1 MWYYIRTNR
10 DYRNRIEITQINPH
24 ILSQLISNKDVKMT
38 HVGKTVFSTN
48 CAHRH
53 QLPTPYLCQSIL
65 LYTQLRFRASIHL
78 LFPITLLCT
87 AEYRIHPSE
96 IPSPVFQC
104 NYIIIFPT
112 TGHTGSPAALS
123 HSFPFPHTVCAI
135 TMIIFTLQH
144 DILYFLKITGHNLAN
159 KQQLVCNC
167 LHFTRGVILSLF
179 G

>member
-1 MWYYIRTNR
+1 MI
-10 DYRNRIEITQINPH
+10 
-24 ILSQLISNKDVKMT
+24 

-48 CAHRH
+48 GAHRH

-65 LYTQLRFRASIHL
+65 LYTQLRFLSSIHL

-87 AEYRIHPSE
+87 AEHSIYPSE

-104 NYIIIFPT
+104 KYIIIFPT
-112 TGHTGSPAALS
+112 TGHTGRPAALS

-135 TMIIFTLQH
+135 TMTTFILQH
-144 DILYFLKITGHNLAN
+144 DILHFLKIIGYNLAN

-167 LHFTRGVILSLF
+167 LHFT
-179 G
+179 